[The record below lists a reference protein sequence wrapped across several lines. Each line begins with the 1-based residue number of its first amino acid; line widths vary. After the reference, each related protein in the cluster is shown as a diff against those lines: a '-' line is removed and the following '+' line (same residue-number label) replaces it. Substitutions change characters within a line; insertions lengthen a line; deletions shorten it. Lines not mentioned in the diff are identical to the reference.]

1 MAGVTRRISRGDPA
15 SIGSSSV
22 TGSGGHGGRRGS
34 ADVVTASP
42 AITGGSADGPAVA
55 VWSAIGVRATVM
67 VILARGGV
75 VLKSGLMAH

>member
-22 TGSGGHGGRRGS
+22 TGSGGHGGRPGS
-34 ADVVTASP
+34 ADVVTVSP
-42 AITGGSADGPAVA
+42 VITGGSADGLAVA
-55 VWSAIGVRATVM
+55 AWFATGVRATVT
-67 VILARGGV
+67 VNLVRGGV